1 MMSSS
6 SNGAKVLPK
15 REKNNQEKLQLD
27 KNAASRACAK
37 DRQYIEKLETELRNC
52 YQEIDYLQDQLNIRN
67 IEANIMGEHIHGLE
81 LKLTELEKFP
91 ERVRVMDNDLMR
103 SDSQC
108 WLLMEEVQ
116 CKEEELQKAAL
127 QIEKLESATLDS
139 QCEIES
145 LKLDLTTLEQ
155 KLFDA
160 ESFGQHTVEF
170 KARME
175 KQLWDYELQLQ
186 AAQNTID
193 NLELEKKQL
202 TEELLSRRALKLSS
216 STAEEQLYKTSGHD
230 GNANCEEDHEILEK
244 MAKQNEE
251 PELLIEQLKVELREQ
266 KLKAKEDAEDLTQE
280 MAELRYQIT
289 GMLEEEYK
297 RRSCIEQ
304 AAIQQ
309 IQQLEAQISGEQRKL
324 SGALRRLQESHELAK
339 TQDMEIKKLKDALGR
354 LNSMAKF
361 GRVCKSC
368 SCGFCPM
375 LPELSN
381 CSIEGSVDVGSSN
394 ANNIDEKSENQALLE
409 WRHIDEKSENQ
420 ALLEWRPDEAS
431 EGDAG

>member
-1 MMSSS
+1 
-6 SNGAKVLPK
+6 
-15 REKNNQEKLQLD
+15 
-27 KNAASRACAK
+27 
-37 DRQYIEKLETELRNC
+37 
-52 YQEIDYLQDQLNIRN
+52 
-67 IEANIMGEHIHGLE
+67 
-81 LKLTELEKFP
+81 
-91 ERVRVMDNDLMR
+91 
-103 SDSQC
+103 
-108 WLLMEEVQ
+108 
-116 CKEEELQKAAL
+116 
-127 QIEKLESATLDS
+127 
-139 QCEIES
+139 
-145 LKLDLTTLEQ
+145 
-155 KLFDA
+155 
-160 ESFGQHTVEF
+160 
-170 KARME
+170 
-175 KQLWDYELQLQ
+175 
-186 AAQNTID
+186 
-193 NLELEKKQL
+193 
-202 TEELLSRRALKLSS
+202 
-216 STAEEQLYKTSGHD
+216 
-230 GNANCEEDHEILEK
+230 
-244 MAKQNEE
+244 
-251 PELLIEQLKVELREQ
+251 
-266 KLKAKEDAEDLTQE
+266 